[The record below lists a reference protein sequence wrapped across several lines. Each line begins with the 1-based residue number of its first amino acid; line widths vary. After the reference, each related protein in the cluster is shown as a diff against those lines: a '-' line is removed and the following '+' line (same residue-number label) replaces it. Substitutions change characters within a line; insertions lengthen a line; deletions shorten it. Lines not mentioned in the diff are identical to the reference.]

1 MTTNPTNPGQPVSR
15 RVRASES
22 ALRVALRALK
32 AEGVPIGKVV
42 LEGGKIEIIC
52 VAPDEAA
59 PVARDDGLESW
70 DDFDAS
76 EWRKQ
81 NRSFRAKKKGPPA
94 DDGLKDW

>member
-1 MTTNPTNPGQPVSR
+1 MTTNPTNAGQTTRR
-15 RVRASES
+15 RVRASEN

-52 VAPDEAA
+52 VAPDEMAA
-59 PVARDDGLESW
+59 VAGEDGLESW
-70 DDFDAS
+70 DDFSAS

-81 NRSFRAKKKGPPA
+81 NRSTRARKKSPPA